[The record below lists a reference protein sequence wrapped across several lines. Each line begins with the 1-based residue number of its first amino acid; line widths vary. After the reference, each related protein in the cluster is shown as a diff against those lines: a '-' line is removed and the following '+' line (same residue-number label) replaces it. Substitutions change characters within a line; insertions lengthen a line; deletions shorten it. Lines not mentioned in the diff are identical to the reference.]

1 MSKNAV
7 GQVPSENHYGNTAAE
22 AQRAALQFSSE
33 AELEQQIEAA
43 KQRMCAAPDRD
54 GKLRHWRE
62 MCRLIDLRT
71 PSRRRFMERVRGL

>member
-1 MSKNAV
+1 MSCSSYAGDPNGSTSASTNAQ
-7 GQVPSENHYGNTAAE
+7 GH
-22 AQRAALQFSSE
+22 RFSSE

-71 PSRRRFMERVRGL
+71 PSRRRFMARVRGL